1 MRVAVAAAVP
11 AQDSVWAAA
20 SPAVEELERADQVE
34 GVAAQAALEAE
45 LMQEICG
52 VRRGREAV
60 AALAQAQEPVE
71 VLVVAQAARVDPEVV
86 AAALAVSEVAEAV
99 LEEAARERAPRVAA
113 PVVWVAPEVA
123 LAAVAQ
129 LEALPDPAAT
139 RANG

>member
-1 MRVAVAAAVP
+1 MRVAVEAAVP
-11 AQDSVWAAA
+11 DQDSVWAAA

-99 LEEAARERAPRVAA
+99 LEEAARERAPRV
-113 PVVWVAPEVA
+113 
-123 LAAVAQ
+123 
-129 LEALPDPAAT
+129 
-139 RANG
+139 